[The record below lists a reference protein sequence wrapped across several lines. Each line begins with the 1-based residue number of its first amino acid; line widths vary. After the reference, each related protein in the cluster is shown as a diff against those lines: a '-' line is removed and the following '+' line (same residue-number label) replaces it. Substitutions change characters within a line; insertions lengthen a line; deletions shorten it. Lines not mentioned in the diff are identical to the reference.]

1 MSLAYNLRKL
11 REQNQY
17 SQAELARAVQ
27 VAQSTIAMY
36 ETGERVPNAYVLMRI
51 ANFLR
56 VSCEELVG
64 EQTSTEEIQMTE
76 AEFLDAMRKKDAP
89 ERAAVTYSNGDIWH
103 YHRRE
108 NGGWDIHPEEKTE
121 REGEGAG
128 T

>member
-64 EQTSTEEIQMTE
+64 EQTNTEEVQMME
-76 AEFLDAMRKKDAP
+76 AEFRDALRKKEYMDAAF
-89 ERAAVTYSNGDIWH
+89 RQLHQQQKKSAAECEDSAADISKHWLQC
-103 YHRRE
+103 
-108 NGGWDIHPEEKTE
+108 
-121 REGEGAG
+121 
-128 T
+128 

>member
-1 MSLAYNLRKL
+1 MGLSSNIRKL
-11 REQNQY
+11 REENQY
-17 SQAELARAVQ
+17 SQAELARAVR
-27 VAQSTIAMY
+27 VAQSSIAQY

-51 ANFLR
+51 ANFLH

-64 EQTSTEEIQMTE
+64 KQTSTEEVQMTE
-76 AEFLDAMRKKDAP
+76 AEFMDAMRKQNAP
-89 ERAAVTYSNGDIWH
+89 ARAAVTYSNGDVWH

-121 REGEGAG
+121 REGAG

>member
-89 ERAAVTYSNGDIWH
+89 ERAAVTSSHGDIWH

-121 REGEGAG
+121 REGAG

>member
-1 MSLAYNLRKL
+1 MGLSSNIRKL
-11 REQNQY
+11 REENQY

-27 VAQSTIAMY
+27 VSQSTIAMY

-64 EQTSTEEIQMTE
+64 KQTNTEEVQMTE
-76 AEFLDAMRKKDAP
+76 SEFLDALRNQNAP
-89 ERAAVTYSNGDIWH
+89 DNVAVTYSNGDIWH
-103 YHRRE
+103 HHKRE

-121 REGEGAG
+121 REGAG